1 MIKVGVTGGIGSGKT
16 LICQIF
22 EKIGMPVF
30 YADSEARKIL
40 NHDKTVVDKVS
51 SLFGAD
57 IYNEDGINKARLANV
72 IFNNQD
78 ALNTINSIVHP
89 VVKSRFQNWLST
101 LNTTYAIEEAAI
113 LVETGSY
120 KELDYTVL
128 VYAPKELRI
137 SRAMSRD
144 GNTREEIEERMKN
157 QIPDEEKFQKVN
169 KVIYNDNSRMVIPQV
184 LEIHEQLTNQKNMF

>member
-1 MIKVGVTGGIGSGKT
+1 MIKVGITGGIGSGKT

-22 EKIGMPVF
+22 EKLGTPVF
-30 YADSEARKIL
+30 YADYEAKKIL
-40 NHDKTVVDKVS
+40 NHNKSVVDEVS
-51 SLFGAD
+51 SIFGED
-57 IYNEDGINKARLANV
+57 IYDEAGINKARLANV

-78 ALNTINSIVHP
+78 ALDTINNIVHP

-101 LNTTYAIEEAAI
+101 LNTPYAIEEAAI

-120 KELDYTVL
+120 KELDHTIL

-144 GNTREEIEERMKN
+144 GKTREEIVERMKN
-157 QIPDEEKFQKVN
+157 QMPDEEKFQKVN
-169 KVIYNDNSRMVIPQV
+169 GVIYNDNSRMVIPQI
-184 LEIHEQLTNQKNMF
+184 LELHEQLTNQKNMF